1 MFFSSA
7 SNTGLP
13 PSALTA
19 PAFCAVRGVAGDATP
34 LRNLTGVT
42 GVGSAFWTYTAH
54 ASTMHPETAK
64 QHDNASYL
72 HLQPSDV
79 NTVRKL

>member
-13 PSALTA
+13 PLTA
-19 PAFCAVRGVAGDATP
+19 PAFCAVRGVAGDAAP
-34 LRNLTGVT
+34 PSDLTGVM

-54 ASTMHPETAK
+54 ASAMHPETAK
-64 QHDNASYL
+64 QHDNASY
-72 HLQPSDV
+72 
-79 NTVRKL
+79 